1 MKVIKSMKKNIITT
15 NVNNTKEYII
25 TIILGDT
32 RINICQRVMV
42 IESKKIT
49 TITNKRWWRECWM

>member
-42 IESKKIT
+42 IESKRIT
-49 TITNKRWWRECWM
+49 TITTKRWWRECWM